1 MRTYSV
7 IVPVYNRP
15 QEVKELLDSLALQAY
30 KKFEVVLVE
39 DGSTEPCEYL
49 LSNYTSTLNIRYFS
63 KPNSGPGDSR
73 NFGMEKAEG
82 DYFIFFDS
90 DCIIPPHYFETL
102 ESHLTAHPLDA
113 FGGPDSAHE
122 SFSDAQKA
130 INQAMTSFVTTG
142 GIRGRKQ
149 QLDKFQPRSFNMGL
163 KKEVYQKVGGFS
175 DIHPGED
182 PDLSYRIMNA
192 GYTSGLVPGAYVYH
206 KRRIDFEKF
215 YTQVHKFGMVRV
227 ILLKWYPDKAKPV
240 YFLPA
245 IFVLGSTLLLLMS
258 VLVQLSLMPLI
269 LLSIVIWAEA
279 IVNTGSLKISLLAV
293 VASYIQLFGYGWGF
307 LKAYWEISV
316 NGKNEREV
324 FPALFFKKKGK

>member
-1 MRTYSV
+1 MRKYSV

-15 QEVKELLDSLALQAY
+15 QEVKELLDSLALQSA
-30 KKFEVVLVE
+30 KNFEIILVE
-39 DGSTEPCEYL
+39 DGSTQPCEYL
-49 LSNYTSTLNIRYFS
+49 LSNYTNALTIRYFF
-63 KPNSGPGDSR
+63 KANSGPGDSR
-73 NFGMEKAEG
+73 NFGMDKAEG

-90 DCIIPPHYFETL
+90 DCIIPAHYFETL
-102 ESHLTAHPLDA
+102 ETYLNTHPLDA

-122 SFSDAQKA
+122 SFSDTQKA
-130 INQAMTSFVTTG
+130 INQAMTSFITTG

-192 GYTSGLVPGAYVYH
+192 GYTTGLVPGAYVYH

-215 YTQVHKFGMVRV
+215 YTQVNKFGMVRV
-227 ILLKWYPDKAKPV
+227 ILLKWYPDKAKAV

-245 IFVLGSTLLLLMS
+245 LFVLGTA
-258 VLVQLSLMPLI
+258 VLFLLSLLVHLSLTPLI
-269 LLSIVIWAEA
+269 LLTIVIWAEA
-279 IVNTGSLKISLLAV
+279 IVNTGNLKISLLAV
-293 VASYIQLFGYGWGF
+293 VASYIQLFGYGLGF
-307 LKAYWEISV
+307 LKAYWQISM
-316 NGKNEREV
+316 NGKNERAV
-324 FPALFFKKKGK
+324 FPHLFFKK

>member
-1 MRTYSV
+1 MRRYSV

-15 QEVKELLDSLALQAY
+15 QEVKELLDSLALQSY
-30 KKFEVVLVE
+30 KNFEVVLVE
-39 DGSTEPCEYL
+39 DGSIQPCEYL
-49 LSNYTSTLNIRYFS
+49 LSNYNSSLTIHYFF
-63 KPNSGPGDSR
+63 KANSGPGDSR
-73 NFGMEKAEG
+73 NFGMDKAEG

-90 DCIIPPHYFETL
+90 DCIIPAHYFETL
-102 ESHLTAHPLDA
+102 EAHLNRYPLDA

-122 SFSDAQKA
+122 SFSDTQKA
-130 INQAMTSFVTTG
+130 INQAMTSFITTG

-163 KKEVYQKVGGFS
+163 SKEVYQNVGGFS

-192 GYTSGLVPGAYVYH
+192 GYSTGLIPGAYVYH

-215 YTQVHKFGMVRV
+215 YMQVNKFGMVRV
-227 ILLKWYPDKAKPV
+227 ILLKWYPDKAKAV

-245 IFVLGSTLLLLMS
+245 LFVLGTTLLLL
-258 VLVQLSLMPLI
+258 LSLFVHLSLTPLI

-279 IVNTGSLKISLLAV
+279 IVNTGNLKISLLAV

-307 LKAYWEISV
+307 LKAYWEISM

-324 FPALFFKKKGK
+324 FPQLFFKKN